1 MVLIPWYSEENPE
14 RLLQNPS
21 QRKVLQMADFN
32 SLDMAVKTAD
42 NRPQSSLWAG
52 LSEELVKVSKPTARE
67 HKSWEKYSN

>member
-1 MVLIPWYSEENPE
+1 
-14 RLLQNPS
+14 
-21 QRKVLQMADFN
+21 MADFN
-32 SLDMAVKTAD
+32 SLNMAVKTAD